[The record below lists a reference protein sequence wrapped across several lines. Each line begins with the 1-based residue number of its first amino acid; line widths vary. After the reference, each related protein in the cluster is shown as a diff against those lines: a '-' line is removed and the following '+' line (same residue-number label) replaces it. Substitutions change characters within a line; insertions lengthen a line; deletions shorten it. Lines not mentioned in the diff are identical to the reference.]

1 MVIVLGSF
9 RLSFRGLRS
18 SWHLGLLE
26 ANQQPRLRRVG
37 AKVHDGNWKNFLVRT
52 INVKGDRPI
61 QNQLD
66 GRTLRHLPAS
76 RQRTLELPPRLEL
89 AA

>member
-26 ANQQPRLRRVG
+26 ADQQPRLRRVG
-37 AKVHDGNWKNFLVRT
+37 AQVHDGNWKN
-52 INVKGDRPI
+52 
-61 QNQLD
+61 
-66 GRTLRHLPAS
+66 LPALLLTS
-76 RQRTLELPPRLEL
+76 RAQRAPPVTKMVKSCSRPASL
-89 AA
+89 A